1 MPRNVAPFR
10 FAFIALAALAVVP
23 GAAAQAVANT
33 RTDYAQVLR
42 VEPVYEIHTVQ
53 AVDPECL
60 KPDRP
65 RASIGT
71 GPNAC
76 RPRPVQARR
85 IVAYDVEY
93 SYKGDVFMSRM
104 RRDPGSRVRVRVSVT
119 PDEDAVAGSVAPSE
133 TR

>member
-10 FAFIALAALAVVP
+10 FALALAALALAP

-33 RTDYAQVLR
+33 RIDYAQVLR
-42 VEPVYEIHTVQ
+42 VEPVYETRTVQ

-60 KPDRP
+60 RPNRP

-71 GPNAC
+71 GANAC
-76 RPRPVQARR
+76 RPRTVEARR
-85 IVAYDVEY
+85 IVAFDVEY
-93 SYKGDVFMSRM
+93 SYKGDVYISRM
-104 RRDPGSRVRVRVSVT
+104 RRDPGSRVRVRVSVR
-119 PDEDAVAGSVAPSE
+119 PDEDGAAESVAPSE